1 MKTLSYPSQNET
13 AKRNQLHTE
22 IGCMGKFT
30 RQEIRGSS
38 EVKNG
43 HIPLRQGD
51 WFQFEGQSHFM
62 NDYLTKFYCCRT
74 IDRSKMPNPQDW
86 LLDLYVDRVCSL
98 NKPLIFAA
106 GMEMEHAGLSLD
118 RSAKIASNSRSDTP
132 PYHMK
137 TKVSRISCPFMV

>member
-13 AKRNQLHTE
+13 DKRNQLHTE

-30 RQEIRGSS
+30 RQELKGSS

-51 WFQFEGQSHFM
+51 WFQFEGESHHTRE
-62 NDYLTKFYCCRT
+62 YLTKFYCCRT
-74 IDRSKMPNPQDW
+74 VDRSKMPNPQDW
-86 LLDLYVDRVCSL
+86 QLDLYVDRVFPL
-98 NKPLIFAA
+98 NKQFIFAA
-106 GMEMEHAGLSLD
+106 GMAMELAGLSVD

-132 PYHMK
+132 PYLMK
-137 TKVSRISCPFMV
+137 T

>member
-51 WFQFEGQSHFM
+51 WFRFEGKPYTKEF
-62 NDYLTKFYCCRT
+62 LTKFYCCRT

-86 LLDLYVDRVCSL
+86 LLDLYVDRVYSL
-98 NKPLIFAA
+98 HKPLIFAA

-137 TKVSRISCPFMV
+137 TKVTRISCPFMV